1 MTFPDV
7 VQYQIGYD
15 GQTLTV
21 RLVLRAGSSAEAPA
35 QVRSALNR
43 ALHEAGAAPPPVTT
57 IRVPAIDRE
66 PGHAGKH
73 KLIKLAS
80 GGPDMNV
87 ATSRRDLGR

>member
-57 IRVPAIDRE
+57 IRFRRSTGNPGTRASTNSSSSHPA
-66 PGHAGKH
+66 
-73 KLIKLAS
+73 
-80 GGPDMNV
+80 V
-87 ATSRRDLGR
+87 QT